1 MVRWLTGAVLALTA
15 PAAAAQS
22 MTVEVFLGKALNLK
36 SKGMFALLSSDLPP
50 VRAEIKAVAT
60 DYRRQLRLDR
70 EAGRPPH
77 SCPPPE
83 GSKAASIKPEH
94 FLAELE
100 KVPPQQRAMPMRAA
114 FFQIMKRR
122 WPCPA

>member
-1 MVRWLTGAVLALTA
+1 MVRWLLGAALGLTT
-15 PAAAAQS
+15 PAASAQT
-22 MTVEVFLGKALNLK
+22 MTVEVFLGKAINLK
-36 SKGMFALLSSDLPP
+36 NKGVFALMSSDLPP
-50 VRAEIKAVAT
+50 VKAEIKAVAT
-60 DYRRQLRLDR
+60 EYRRHLRLDR

-83 GSKAASIKPEH
+83 GSKAASIKPAV
-94 FLAELE
+94 FLEELE
-100 KVPPQQRAMPMRAA
+100 RIPAQQRQMPMRAA

>member
-1 MVRWLTGAVLALTA
+1 M
-15 PAAAAQS
+15 S
-22 MTVEVFLGKALNLK
+22 VEAFLVKAHNLK
-36 SKGMFALLSSDLPP
+36 NKGVFALLSSDLPP

-60 DYRRQLRLDR
+60 EYRRQLRLDR

-83 GSKAASIKPEH
+83 GSKAASIKPEV
-94 FLAELE
+94 FLAELD
-100 KVPPQQRAMPMRAA
+100 KVPPQQRNMPMRAA